1 MKPGTKFQVSLAF
14 SKNYNRKYK
23 ISFRTGA
30 ARRKRI
36 SKIPPL
42 ISLIRS
48 RGSRFEGEQ
57 LVPPENFRE
66 QTEEISIKGADNY
79 YRGAKFDSIAFDTRK
94 GER

>member
-23 ISFRTGA
+23 ISFR
-30 ARRKRI
+30 RKRN